1 MKPNYN
7 KNLEKKKKKKD
18 DRKIDGLIKIHCNH
32 KAGLRTMHK
41 KLYTKDYE
49 LLKTVYEKNAKKIT
63 TVSTD

>member
-7 KNLEKKKKKKD
+7 KNLEKKKKKTD

-41 KLYTKDYE
+41 KLYTND
-49 LLKTVYEKNAKKIT
+49 
-63 TVSTD
+63 

>member
-7 KNLEKKKKKKD
+7 KNLEKKKTD
-18 DRKIDGLIKIHCNH
+18 DRKIDSLIKIHCNH

-41 KLYTKDYE
+41 KLYTNDYE